1 MVMPKYFKTVGTKVS
16 AETHD
21 AFLRHCVDTESSMH
35 KEIKDFIE
43 GVIEEDK
50 KVERTGEEGLER
62 GSQGN
67 IPGGSGGVAEGPA
80 KEWGD
85 CPFC

>member
-1 MVMPKYFKTVGTKVS
+1 MPKYFKTVGTKVT

-21 AFLRHCVDTESSMH
+21 AFLRHCVDSESSMH

-43 GVIEEDK
+43 GVIEGDK
-50 KVERTGEEGLER
+50 KVERTGKEGLER
-62 GSQGN
+62 RSQGN
-67 IPGGSGGVAEGPA
+67 IQGGSVGAVEGIQKA
-80 KEWGD
+80 WGD